1 MNDYSKTEKRQAGS
15 QPSKQRNR
23 ETKTTRERETD
34 RDRDRQRQT
43 ETETDKRQADRLTD
57 RTEWGESKRE
67 RERWKIACSVS
78 SLIQRKQCQA

>member
-67 RERWKIACSVS
+67 RERDGKSRV
-78 SLIQRKQCQA
+78 QFPP